1 MRLIAA
7 AVAVAGAAVAVNAH
21 KATHLQHLL
30 RFSVNWLELHT
41 HTHTQTHR
49 HTPAGTLTLNSN
61 TFARHNGL

>member
-7 AVAVAGAAVAVNAH
+7 AVAAAAVGAH
-21 KATHLQHLL
+21 KATHLLHLL

-41 HTHTQTHR
+41 HIHTRTHTA
-49 HTPAGTLTLNSN
+49 AGTLTLNSN